1 MNRGLNLLLF
11 HTFLN
16 LKRSKSH
23 EYRSKMNRRKE
34 YVMKTLFKRA
44 ALLTLALMMLVTAFA
59 FAGCEK
65 KKTIVIYTSAESFRI
80 DYMNKRMKEQF
91 PDYDVRID
99 YKSSGDQANLLRA
112 AGKSAECQISHD
124 LEYGNAADLVSL
136 GVLADLSSLVDFSGF
151 AEDTVVSDYYAPELR
166 NGGAVILNMDVI
178 NEKGLDVPTSYQ
190 DLLDPQYKGLIS
202 MPNPKTSGT
211 GYMFLL
217 SLANA
222 WGEDKAIEYFNDLG
236 ENILAFET
244 SGSGP
249 VNKLVTRE
257 VAIGFGMI
265 SHAVQQIN
273 EGENLK
279 ILFFEEGAPYSLY
292 GQAIIAGNET
302 DPAVVEVF
310 DFLVNHITPEMCEL
324 FYPEKL
330 YRDKDFTVEN
340 FPANVTYANM
350 NDNTPERKAKLLEK
364 WTLS

>member
-1 MNRGLNLLLF
+1 MKKMIRRVTLL
-11 HTFLN
+11 
-16 LKRSKSH
+16 
-23 EYRSKMNRRKE
+23 
-34 YVMKTLFKRA
+34 A
-44 ALLTLALMMLVTAFA
+44 LALMLLITSFA

-99 YKSSGDQANLLRA
+99 YKSSGDQANLLGA
-112 AGKSAECQISHD
+112 AGKNAECQITHD

-136 GVLADLSSLVDFSGF
+136 GVFADLSDLIDFSGF
-151 AEDTVVSDYYAPELR
+151 AEDTVVSSYYAPELR

-178 NEKGLDVPTSYQ
+178 NEKGLDVPTSYE

-217 SLANA
+217 SIANA
-222 WGEDKAIEYFNDLG
+222 WGEDKAIEYFSDLSK
-236 ENILAFET
+236 NILAFET

-279 ILFFEEGAPYSLY
+279 VLFFQEGAPYSLY
-292 GQAIIAGNET
+292 GQAIISGNET

-310 DFLVNHITPEMCEL
+310 DFLVNQITPEMCEL

-340 FPANVTYANM
+340 FPENVTYANM

>member
-1 MNRGLNLLLF
+1 M
-11 HTFLN
+11 
-16 LKRSKSH
+16 K
-23 EYRSKMNRRKE
+23 KMI
-34 YVMKTLFKRA
+34 KRA
-44 ALLTLALMMLVTAFA
+44 ALLALALIMIISSLVFT
-59 FAGCEK
+59 GCEK
-65 KKTIVIYTSAESFRI
+65 KKTIVIYSSAESFRI

-112 AGKSAECQISHD
+112 AGKNAECQISHD
-124 LEYGNAADLVSL
+124 IEYGNAAELVSL
-136 GVLADLSSLVDFSGF
+136 GVFADLGDLVDFSVF
-151 AEDTVVSDYYAPELR
+151 AEDTVAGNYYAPVYR
-166 NGGAVILNMDVI
+166 NGGAIILNMDVI
-178 NEKGLDVPTSYQ
+178 NEKGLDVPTSYR

-222 WGEDKAIEYFNDLG
+222 WGEDKAIEYFNGLSK
-236 ENILAFET
+236 NILAFES

-257 VAIGFGMI
+257 AAIGFGMI
-265 SHAVQQIN
+265 FHAVQQIN

-292 GQAIIAGNET
+292 GQAIISGNET

-310 DFLVNHITPEMCEL
+310 DFLVNHITPEVCEL
-324 FYPEKL
+324 FCPEKL

-340 FPANVTYANM
+340 FPASVTYANM

>member
-1 MNRGLNLLLF
+1 MN
-11 HTFLN
+11 
-16 LKRSKSH
+16 K
-23 EYRSKMNRRKE
+23 RKE
-34 YVMKTLFKRA
+34 YVMKTLFNRA
-44 ALLTLALMMLVTAFA
+44 VLLTLALMMLVTAFA
-59 FAGCEK
+59 FTGCEK

-99 YKSSGDQANLLRA
+99 YKSSGDQANLLKA
-112 AGKSAECQISHD
+112 AGKSAECQITHD

-136 GVLADLSSLVDFSGF
+136 GVFADLSGLIDFSVF
-151 AEDTVVSDYYAPELR
+151 AEDTVVSNYYAPELR
-166 NGGAVILNMDVI
+166 NGGAIILNMDVI

-222 WGEDKAIEYFNDLG
+222 WGEDKAIEYFNDLSK
-236 ENILAFET
+236 NILAFET

-279 ILFFEEGAPYSLY
+279 VLFFDEGAPYSLY
-292 GQAIIAGNET
+292 GQAIISGNET

-310 DFLVNHITPEMCEL
+310 DFLVNHLTPEMCEL

-330 YRDKDFTVEN
+330 YKDKDFTIEN
-340 FPANVTYANM
+340 FPSDVTYANM
-350 NDNTPERKAKLLEK
+350 NDNSPERKAKLLKK